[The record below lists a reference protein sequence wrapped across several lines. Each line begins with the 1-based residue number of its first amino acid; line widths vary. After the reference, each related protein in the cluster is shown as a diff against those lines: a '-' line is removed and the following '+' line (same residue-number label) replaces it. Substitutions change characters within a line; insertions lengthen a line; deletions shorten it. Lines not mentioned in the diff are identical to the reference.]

1 MLILSNAMEIQLF
14 YKFLTD
20 MVRSL
25 KRFLQARSQGYLQ
38 GYLIGQISMAINI
51 SFSCWQNTGIK
62 FSHSKLLERS
72 SAIKQGAYIAYNNAH
87 L

>member
-20 MVRSL
+20 TLVRSL
-25 KRFLQARSQGYLQ
+25 KRFLQARSWC
-38 GYLIGQISMAINI
+38 YLIFQISMAIDI
-51 SFSCWQNTGIK
+51 SFSFLAKLTKIR
-62 FSHSKLLERS
+62 FSRSKLLERT
-72 SAIKQGAYIAYNNAH
+72 SAIEQGFYIAYNNAH